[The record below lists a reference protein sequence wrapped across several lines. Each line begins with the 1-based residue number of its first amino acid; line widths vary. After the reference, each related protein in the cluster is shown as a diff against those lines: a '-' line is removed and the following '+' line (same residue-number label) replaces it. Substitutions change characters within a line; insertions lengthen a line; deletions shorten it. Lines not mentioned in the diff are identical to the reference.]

1 MTTYLRSLRSLQR
14 LTLGGIATAVIGLA
28 VAPHA
33 AADKTDEAFLASLR
47 QAKISYGDATEA
59 VAAGKKVCD
68 MADHGKKAP
77 DVVQAVK
84 TDNPGFTDE
93 GATRFA
99 AIAANWYC
107 PAELGTQ

>member
-1 MTTYLRSLRSLQR
+1 MSVRRFMFALTT
-14 LTLGGIATAVIGLA
+14 TAVVGLA
-28 VAPHA
+28 VAPQA

-47 QAKISYGDATEA
+47 QAKISYGDATQA

-68 MADHGKKAP
+68 MADNGKKAP

-84 TDNPGFTDE
+84 SDNPGISDD

-107 PAELGTQ
+107 PDQLGAQ

>member
-1 MTTYLRSLRSLQR
+1 MTTSRRSTQR
-14 LTLGGIATAVIGLA
+14 VTLAVGAVAATAVLSLA

-33 AADKTDEAFLASLR
+33 GADKTDEAFLASLR
-47 QAKISYGDATEA
+47 QAKISYGDATQA

-84 TDNPGFTDE
+84 IDNPGISDD

-107 PAELGTQ
+107 PEQLGTQ

>member
-1 MTTYLRSLRSLQR
+1 MMSVRRFMFALTT
-14 LTLGGIATAVIGLA
+14 TALVGLA
-28 VAPHA
+28 VAPQA

-47 QAKISYGDATEA
+47 QAKISYGDATQA

-68 MADHGKKAP
+68 MADHGKNAP

-84 TDNPGFTDE
+84 SDNPGISDDT
-93 GATRFA
+93 ATRFA

-107 PAELGTQ
+107 PEQLGAQ

>member
-1 MTTYLRSLRSLQR
+1 MTDALRSLQR
-14 LTLGGIATAVIGLA
+14 LTLGVGVTAATAVLSLA

-47 QAKISYGDATEA
+47 QAKISYGDATQA

-68 MADHGKKAP
+68 MADKRQKAP

-84 TDNPGFTDE
+84 TTILESATKVRPGSPSSRRT
-93 GATRFA
+93 G
-99 AIAANWYC
+99 IA
-107 PAELGTQ
+107 PLS

>member
-1 MTTYLRSLRSLQR
+1 MTDALRSFQR
-14 LTLGGIATAVIGLA
+14 LTLGVGVTAATAVLGLA

-47 QAKISYGDATEA
+47 QAKISYGDADQA

-68 MADHGKKAP
+68 MADKGQKAP
-77 DVVQAVK
+77 DVLQAVK
-84 TDNPGFTDE
+84 NDNPGISDE

-99 AIAANWYC
+99 VIAANWYC
-107 PAELGTQ
+107 PDQINTQ

>member
-1 MTTYLRSLRSLQR
+1 MRRFVFAATT
-14 LTLGGIATAVIGLA
+14 TAVIGLA
-28 VAPHA
+28 VAPQA

-47 QAKISYGDATEA
+47 QAKISYGDATQA

-68 MADHGKKAP
+68 MAKNGKNAS

-84 TDNPGFTDE
+84 TDNPGFSDD

-107 PAELGTQ
+107 PDQLGVQ

>member
-1 MTTYLRSLRSLQR
+1 MSVRRFVFAATM
-14 LTLGGIATAVIGLA
+14 TAVIGLA
-28 VAPHA
+28 VAPQA
-33 AADKTDEAFLASLR
+33 VADKTDEAFLASLR
-47 QAKISYGDATEA
+47 QAKVSYGDATQA

-68 MADHGKKAP
+68 MAANGKHAP

-84 TDNPGFTDE
+84 VDNPGIGDD

-107 PAELGTQ
+107 PEQLGAQ

>member
-1 MTTYLRSLRSLQR
+1 MTNPKKSVKRFAFAVGT
-14 LTLGGIATAVIGLA
+14 TAATAVLGLA

-47 QAKISYGDATEA
+47 QAKISYGDADQA
-59 VAAGKKVCD
+59 IAAGKKVCK
-68 MADHGKKAP
+68 MADDGKKGP

-84 TDNPGFTDE
+84 NDNPGISDE

-99 AIAANWYC
+99 VIAANWYC
-107 PAELGTQ
+107 PTQINTQ